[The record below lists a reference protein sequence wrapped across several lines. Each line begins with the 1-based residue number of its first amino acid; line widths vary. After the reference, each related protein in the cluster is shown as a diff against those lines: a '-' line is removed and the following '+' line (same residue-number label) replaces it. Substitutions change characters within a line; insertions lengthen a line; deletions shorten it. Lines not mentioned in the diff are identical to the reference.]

1 MSPFEILMLLCFGSA
16 WPVSIYKSIT
26 SRRTGGKS
34 VIFLFIIGTGYIAG
48 TLHKIFYSFDPVIV
62 LYILNALMV
71 STDIVLFYRNKRL
84 EAAEAAS

>member
-1 MSPFEILMLLCFGSA
+1 MSPFEIIMLLCFGSA

-34 VIFLFIIGTGYIAG
+34 VTFLFIIGTGYVAG
-48 TLHKIFYSFDPVIV
+48 TIHKIFYSFDPVIA

-84 EAAEAAS
+84 EQAAESG

>member
-34 VIFLFIIGTGYIAG
+34 VTFLFIIGTGYIAG
-48 TLHKIFYSFDPVIV
+48 TIHKIFYSLDPVIA

-71 STDIVLFYRNKRL
+71 STDIVLFYRNRKL
-84 EAAEAAS
+84 ERAAGSG

>member
-1 MSPFEILMLLCFGSA
+1 MLLCFGSA

-71 STDIVLFYRNKRL
+71 STDILLYYRNRGL
-84 EAAEAAS
+84 EKAHAT

>member
-1 MSPFEILMLLCFGSA
+1 MSPFEIIMLLCFGSA

-34 VIFLFIIGTGYIAG
+34 VIFLFIIGSGYIAG
-48 TLHKIFYSFDPVIV
+48 TMHKIFYSFDPVIT

-71 STDIVLFYRNKRL
+71 STDIVLFYRNRRL
-84 EAAEAAS
+84 EQTGESN